1 MEELAT
7 LVLLNENVEREI
19 RWMLKRRAE
28 LQEGYGNQAVGDQ
41 KHHITEA
48 ALKLD
53 GMLILIKIMMMCAV
67 SFLGQTVASDLIW
80 WYRYHD

>member
-53 GMLILIKIMMMCAV
+53 RNAYLDKNNDDVCRV
-67 SFLGQTVASDLIW
+67 VPRPDCS
-80 WYRYHD
+80 